1 MGPTNVALVAYY
13 KADQELRAAQARLD
27 AAAKDVRV
35 QERRVNDLIEKQ
47 RLAQSKLRETQSK
60 AGQLELD
67 LKSRD
72 AHIEKLR
79 TQQQNAKNN
88 KEYQTFL
95 VEINTQKVDR
105 NKVEDETM
113 KLLEQVERSNKEL
126 QEITQQL
133 EGERQKL
140 AALKE
145 QIGGK
150 LAVLQQEIDAIKPNV
165 EAAGAKVPA
174 KAREVFDRMAERFD
188 GEAMSAIAKPDRRRE
203 EYVCTACMMD
213 LVVDVYN
220 KLHSRDELIFCPSCR
235 RILFIPDDLPPE
247 VAIKGKPATSTT
259 SAARPASGEAKPP
272 RRAST
277 RASKSAAPV
286 DPIRKV
292 LMKAAGE
299 SVRNA
304 VAAGN
309 DPVECEIYLGG
320 KLIGVFKGQNP
331 DNLARTA
338 KFCLNEAGV
347 AGDVQVV
354 QKTASEGATPQ
365 AAPTEPSATAAEPET
380 TEGAPT
386 EQATTASEPPAAP
399 VEPEAAPANE
409 NASAGA
415 QQT

>member
-35 QERRVNDLIEKQ
+35 QERRVKRLIEKQ

-126 QEITQQL
+126 QRCTQL
-133 EGERQKL
+133 SSKASARKL

-150 LAVLQQEIDAIKPNV
+150 LAVLP
-165 EAAGAKVPA
+165 AGDRRDQAQRRGPPAPRCPA

-203 EYVCTACMMD
+203 EIR
-213 LVVDVYN
+213 
-220 KLHSRDELIFCPSCR
+220 LH
-235 RILFIPDDLPPE
+235 
-247 VAIKGKPATSTT
+247 
-259 SAARPASGEAKPP
+259 
-272 RRAST
+272 
-277 RASKSAAPV
+277 
-286 DPIRKV
+286 
-292 LMKAAGE
+292 
-299 SVRNA
+299 
-304 VAAGN
+304 
-309 DPVECEIYLGG
+309 
-320 KLIGVFKGQNP
+320 GVQ
-331 DNLARTA
+331 
-338 KFCLNEAGV
+338 
-347 AGDVQVV
+347 
-354 QKTASEGATPQ
+354 
-365 AAPTEPSATAAEPET
+365 
-380 TEGAPT
+380 
-386 EQATTASEPPAAP
+386 
-399 VEPEAAPANE
+399 
-409 NASAGA
+409 
-415 QQT
+415 